1 MEKQHLRQ
9 AFIHHLIAS
18 QEKYG
23 GSSLKRVQQTAYLIQ
38 ETSGI
43 PTAFRYRIR
52 YGSPSSDDVENTLS
66 YLKLAGYIRTRP
78 HQDPKALDIPVE
90 TIDHP
95 HQDWPSIISPYL
107 ANIGRCL
114 TILEGTDDRSLDMM
128 ASAHITHA
136 SLSKGQPAPDQAD
149 VVRTVKGMKP
159 RYEEA
164 DIAEACQALLSLN
177 SKNTPL
183 HQ

>member
-1 MEKQHLRQ
+1 MEKQDLRS

-23 GSSLKRVQQTAYLIQ
+23 GPSLKRVQQTAYLLQ
-38 ETSGI
+38 ETASV

-52 YGSPSSDDVENTLS
+52 YGSPSSDDVEDTVS
-66 YLKLAGYIRTRP
+66 HLKLAGYIRSQP
-78 HQDPKALDIPVE
+78 HNDPERLDILLE

-95 HQDWPSIISPYL
+95 HQSWTSIISPYL
-107 ANIGRCL
+107 ENIGRCL
-114 TILEGTDDRSLDMM
+114 TMLEGTDDRSLDMM

-136 SLSKGQPAPDQAD
+136 SLSQRHPAPDQAS
-149 VVRTVKGMKP
+149 VIQTVKDMKP
-159 RYEEA
+159 GYEEA
-164 DIAEACQALLSLN
+164 DIARACQALLSLN
-177 SKNTPL
+177 LKDTSL

>member
-23 GSSLKRVQQTAYLIQ
+23 APSLKRVQQTAYLLQ
-38 ETSGI
+38 ETASV

-52 YGSPSSDDVENTLS
+52 YGSPSSDDVEDTVSN
-66 YLKLAGYIRTRP
+66 LKLAGYIRTRP
-78 HQDPKALDIPVE
+78 HQDPKAMDILLE

-95 HQDWPSIISPYL
+95 HQSWPSIISPHL
-107 ANIGRCL
+107 ESIGRCL

-136 SLSKGQPAPDQAD
+136 SLSKRQPAPDQAD
-149 VVRTVKGMKP
+149 IVRAVKRMKP

-164 DIAEACQALLSLN
+164 DIAGACQALLSLN
-177 SKNTPL
+177 SKDTYL

>member
-1 MEKQHLRQ
+1 MEKQDIRS

-23 GSSLKRVQQTAYLIQ
+23 GPSLKRVQQTAYLLQ
-38 ETSGI
+38 ETASV
-43 PTAFRYRIR
+43 PTGFRYRMR
-52 YGSPSSDDVENTLS
+52 YGSPSSDDVEDTVS
-66 YLKLAGYIRTRP
+66 YLKLAGYIRAQP
-78 HQDPKALDIPVE
+78 HNNPESLDILLE

-95 HQDWPSIISPYL
+95 HQSWPSIISPYL
-107 ANIGRCL
+107 ESISRCL

-128 ASAHITHA
+128 TSAHITHA
-136 SLSKGQPAPDQAD
+136 SLSKRQPAPHQTD
-149 VVRTVKGMKP
+149 VVQAVKHMKP

-164 DIAEACQALLSLN
+164 DISGAYQTLLSLN
-177 SKNTPL
+177 PKDTSL